1 MIMKRYILT
10 LLISFSVLSGF
21 SQPDFKELYESI
33 PSNDRFSNMLNLR
46 HYQSLKPEHAIS
58 YFLLAEIHYKYMY
71 ETNPLYQF
79 DFVQSNYH
87 ELVTYYG
94 LAKFRLTESQSRQD
108 REYYGNIEIIT
119 DKKKVSLPDIL
130 NAIDVRLA
138 EADLYFNN
146 AKSVHENYL
155 KCISKYNECL
165 FMFREIV
172 EGYPNYKDLYLLADY
187 SIKIDVETIGAN
199 FDSSLVFFDAY
210 KVSCAKLSHLLNVN
224 NYKLNPIVTYRLEG
238 LVEPDFTQPV
248 VSLWDFKSWAKN
260 FLDILTGDIHNIKD
274 GLVENDKQLDKQI
287 DKLKKDEVYSDDLQY
302 FKPEDKFRNLIGKY
316 DYASLC
322 NELLGYKISKVKFL
336 AKTRETI
343 NDPNNSKEYMINRLR
358 YFKDLAFMKV
368 ELNEE
373 ANRLKQSASID
384 DVGKYFE
391 FFDTRYRGLDGLTRW
406 CEVEK
411 YDNDNLFISNL
422 NHLDVFVEQETL
434 QNAFTDSTIF
444 VKNKAIAFGI
454 QQPAPESLKRDTMI
468 TLHFNPFKKSWNYLS
483 GYEIGKDSIFKSFVA
498 KVGEKGS
505 VAWFVIPSFQSSDS
519 IKKIIPVF
527 QQPLDDSTLVVVNT
541 VLTSNKGVQKIEN
554 FISKFD
560 WNGNPNKYKV
570 LGANGYPRYFYVD
583 EINEQYLMITKGQT
597 EENILSAEDTL
608 TVSLFDYSGNVIW
621 KNNYLLKGNF
631 VDVIFT
637 NSNFFITSNY
647 SSFSDLNS
655 VNLTSGKD
663 NLMNMIGIYITREG
677 KTREIHQYKS
687 TESLVCNLSSKVTS
701 SHINLAGKKN
711 QKEPFYVL
719 IDPDGKLIFSTE
731 PTLEHKK
738 IDL

>member
-1 MIMKRYILT
+1 MKRYILT
-10 LLISFSVLSGF
+10 LLICISVLSGF
-21 SQPDFKELYESI
+21 SQPDFKDLYESI
-33 PSNDRFSNMLNLR
+33 PLNDRFSNMLNLR
-46 HYQSLKPEHAIS
+46 HYQSSKPEHAIP
-58 YFLLAEIHYKYMY
+58 YFLLAEIHYRYMY

-79 DFVQSNYH
+79 DFVESNYH

-94 LAKFRLTESQSRQD
+94 LAKIRLTESQARQD
-108 REYYGNIEIIT
+108 REYYGNIDIVT
-119 DKKKVSLPDIL
+119 DKRKVTLPDIL

-155 KCISKYNECL
+155 KCIGKYNECL
-165 FMFREIV
+165 FKFREIV

-187 SIKIDVETIGAN
+187 SIKKDVETIGAN

-248 VSLWDFKSWAKN
+248 VGLWNFKSWAKN
-260 FLDILTGDIHNIKD
+260 FLDILNGDIRNIKD
-274 GLVENDKQLDKQI
+274 GLIENDKQLDKQI
-287 DKLKKDEVYSDDLQY
+287 EKLKKEEVYSDDLQY

-322 NELLGYKISKVKFL
+322 NELLGYKISKEKYL

-343 NDPNNSKEYMINRLR
+343 NDPKNSEEYLINRLR
-358 YFKDLAFMKV
+358 FFKDLAFMKV

-422 NHLDVFVEQETL
+422 NHLLAFVEQEKL
-434 QNAFTDSTIF
+434 QNIFADSSVTY
-444 VKNKAIAFGI
+444 KNKTIAFGI

-468 TLHFNPFKKSWNYLS
+468 TLHLNQFKKNWNYLS
-483 GYEIGKDSIFKSFVA
+483 GYEIGKDSIFRSFVT
-498 KVGEKGS
+498 KVDEKGS
-505 VAWFVIPSFQSSDS
+505 VAWFATPLFQSSDS
-519 IKKIIPVF
+519 IKKIIPVY
-527 QQPLDDSTLVVVNT
+527 QQPLDDSTLVVVNAL
-541 VLTSNKGVQKIEN
+541 LTSNKGVQKIEN
-554 FISKFD
+554 FISKYD
-560 WNGNPNKYKV
+560 WNGKPMPTKQPV
-570 LGANGYPRYFYVD
+570 QTDYPRYFYVD
-583 EINEQYLMITKGQT
+583 EINEQYLMITRGQT
-597 EENILSAEDTL
+597 DEDISTSEDTL
-608 TVSLFDYSGNVIW
+608 TVSLFDYSGSEIW
-621 KNNYLLKGNF
+621 KNEYLLKGNF

-637 NSNFFITSNY
+637 NSNFFITCNY

-655 VNLTSGKD
+655 VNLTSGKE

-687 TESLVCNLSSKVTS
+687 SENLVCNLSSKVTS
-701 SHINLAGKKN
+701 SHINLAGEKN

-719 IDPDGKLIFSTE
+719 IDPDGKLIFSTD
-731 PTLEHKK
+731 PTLEHIK
-738 IDL
+738 IGL